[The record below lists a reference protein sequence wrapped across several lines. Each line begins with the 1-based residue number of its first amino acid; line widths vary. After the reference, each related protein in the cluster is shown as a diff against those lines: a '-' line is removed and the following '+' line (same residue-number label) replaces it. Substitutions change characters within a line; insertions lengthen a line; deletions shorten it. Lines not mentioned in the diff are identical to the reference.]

1 MSSPLQHLQKVA
13 NDVCFF
19 SGQWHPEGHGK
30 TFHLQKASWYSRLA
44 LRLKPLLSKRMDCR
58 GSRGSPI
65 SEPCNTGLYN
75 AAIPMSEGACKKD
88 YSWRMAKTLDENTSF
103 QQQLQL
109 LYPSSCRCLEKKKS
123 LSWNSQGSAAPSSSP
138 NFSCSGSRQESSKH
152 RQLWYIYIFLYRYVY
167 IHTLYIKI

>member
-109 LYPSSCRCLEKKKS
+109 LYPSSCRCLEKKSHWAEILRGLLLPQALPTFPVLGAGKKVQ
-123 LSWNSQGSAAPSSSP
+123 NTG
-138 NFSCSGSRQESSKH
+138 NFDIYTYFYIDM
-152 RQLWYIYIFLYRYVY
+152 YIYTHY
-167 IHTLYIKI
+167 I